1 VVVLCQ
7 CLTTDRAIA
16 RIERNVGYG
25 GDGGD
30 GEKSFVM
37 QEWHDGCDP
46 YARPIVQSPDSALWF
61 HRNAALASSR
71 LSATP
76 PFGPCFGG

>member
-7 CLTTDRAIA
+7 RLTTDRAIA

-25 GDGGD
+25 GDG
-30 GEKSFVM
+30 ETAFAM

-46 YARPIVQSPDSALWF
+46 NARPIVQNPDSALWF
-61 HRNAALASSR
+61 HARNAAIASSR
-71 LSATP
+71 AIGHP
-76 PFGPCFGG
+76 AVRVGR